1 MIVKRDGSRSLLPML
16 PSKLPRLTHKVAAV
30 LILCM
35 MAGFWVQPLFNS
47 FRTGDN
53 MDYNLWQ
60 RTGQIVL
67 DGGDIYPRDGSSFPF
82 MYPPPCATF
91 LAPLSVLPEQAFVTA
106 LILVN
111 SVAWAACILLSVYLA
126 TGRWLDAHPALYL
139 WPSVA
144 VIPLVH
150 NTYLLGQPAIVLL
163 ALVLGCFALVQRGH
177 GFAGG
182 VLLAAATSIKAYPVI
197 AAGYLVYRRR
207 WGALAGLVCG
217 LLAMFFLL
225 PLVFRSP
232 VQVKEDA
239 ELWAR
244 GMLFKYE
251 ERGIAQRPK
260 RSYSFK
266 NQSLQATAHRLLRPV
281 PADGE
286 KSEDWKV
293 NFADLSF
300 AGVNTVL
307 AVSVLGL
314 LVIYAGASF
323 GTVLPRPSGEAL
335 EQGMAVILAVILAP
349 LSFQYSYVWLMF
361 PMTTL
366 LHLALASPR
375 GSELR
380 RAAWLTL
387 GTSVFLLLWSVPFT
401 RGAAAYGNIFFAG
414 IALYLGSALIL
425 RSGWLGAGG
434 KQRAAEA

>member
-1 MIVKRDGSRSLLPML
+1 MLLR
-16 PSKLPRLTHKVAAV
+16 KLPRLTRKWAAV

-35 MAGFWVQPLFNS
+35 MAGFWIPPLFNS

-60 RTGQIVL
+60 RTGKIVL

-91 LAPLSVLPEQAFVTA
+91 LAPLSVLPEQAFVAA
-106 LILVN
+106 LVLVN
-111 SVAWAACILLSVYLA
+111 SVAWVACILLSVYLA

-163 ALVLGCFALVQRGH
+163 ALVLGCFALVQRGQ

-182 VLLAAATSIKAYPVI
+182 ALLAVATAIKAYPII
-197 AAGYLVYRRR
+197 AAGCLVYRRR
-207 WGALAGLVCG
+207 WSALAGLLCG
-217 LLAMFFLL
+217 LFAVFFIL
-225 PLVFRSP
+225 PLAFRSP
-232 VQVKEDA
+232 AQVKEDA

-266 NQSLQATAHRLLRPV
+266 NQSLQATAHRFLRPV

-286 KSEDWKV
+286 KDDQWKV

-300 AGVNTVL
+300 TGVNAVL
-307 AVSVLGL
+307 AATVFI
-314 LVIYAGASF
+314 LVVVYAGASF
-323 GTVLPRPSGEAL
+323 GTTLPRPSGEAL
-335 EQGMAVILAVILAP
+335 EQGMATIFAVILAP

-361 PMTTL
+361 PLTTL
-366 LHLALASPR
+366 LHLAISAPQ
-375 GSELR
+375 GSNLR
-380 RAAWLTL
+380 RAASVTL
-387 GTSVFLLLWSVPFT
+387 GTCVFLLLWSVPFA
-401 RGAAAYGNIFFAG
+401 REAAAYGNIFFA
-414 IALYLGSALIL
+414 AVAVFLGSAVIL
-425 RSGWLGAGG
+425 RSGWLGQFTGTAGMIRVRDEQG
-434 KQRAAEA
+434 AG